1 MQPNGNIQPGRI
13 EPRCKKRDL
22 FGWAM
27 YDSANS
33 GYTTVAITAV
43 LAAYLGGMLALGISL
58 PCVILAG
65 GRGIK
70 ADSFVSVTMLIIAA
84 IYGAAALV
92 TFRLLKEK
100 GKSNLAVMMR
110 GRSVATKMGKPQINR
125 KNRLLPL

>member
-1 MQPNGNIQPGRI
+1 MNPGV
-13 EPRCKKRDL
+13 KKRDL

-33 GYTTVAITAV
+33 GHTTVAITGV

-92 TFRLLKEK
+92 TFRSLKEK
-100 GKSNLAVMMR
+100 GKFNLAVMIR
-110 GRSVATKMGKPQINR
+110 GRSEVQKWESR
-125 KNRLLPL
+125 RLIVKTD